1 MHEMAITQSVVDAV
15 VDRLGDARVCRVRL
29 EIGRLSG
36 VVPDSVRF
44 CFDVL
49 CAGTSLDGAELDIDE
64 PPGRAR
70 CRSCGGEFGLDDPI
84 LLCPCGSADAEV
96 LAGRELRIMSVEVAS
111 HV

>member
-1 MHEMAITQSVVDAV
+1 VHEMAITQSVVDAIV
-15 VDRLGDARVCRVRL
+15 SRLGDAPVSCVRL

-49 CAGTSLDGAELDIDE
+49 CTGTSLEGARLDIAE

-70 CRSCGGEFGLDDPI
+70 CRDCGEEFTLDDFI
-84 LLCPCGSADAEV
+84 VLCPCGSANASV
-96 LAGRELRIMSVEVAS
+96 LTGRELRIASVEVS

>member
-1 MHEMAITQSVVDAV
+1 MHEMSITQSVLDAV
-15 VDRLGDARVCRVRL
+15 VGRLGDAQVKAVRL

-49 CAGTSLDGAELDIDE
+49 CTGTSLEGARLDIDE

-70 CRSCGGEFGLDDPI
+70 CRDCGAEFGIDDFI
-84 LLCPCGSADAEV
+84 LLCPCSSANVEV
-96 LAGRELRIMSVEVAS
+96 LAGKQLRIHSVEVA
-111 HV
+111 

>member
-1 MHEMAITQSVVDAV
+1 MHEMSITQSVVEAIAGK
-15 VDRLGDARVCRVRL
+15 LGDAKVTSVRL

-49 CAGTSLDGAELDIDE
+49 CAGTTLEGARLDIDE

-70 CRSCGGEFGLDDPI
+70 CRDCGAEFGADDFI
-84 LLCPCGSADAEV
+84 LLCPCSSANVEV
-96 LAGRELRIMSVEVAS
+96 LGGRELRIRSVEVA
-111 HV
+111 